1 MRLID
6 SIDGLNTVFETDI
19 PKKSVVVITGG
30 EGTVKSGFTYALLSN
45 HLEQSGEYGLYITL
59 EQNKESHLANMESMG
74 ITSTKNLV
82 ISDISEYR
90 MNYSDENVDIIDLL
104 GKSIIMYKRKLG
116 DKFTCIALDSLG
128 ALYSL
133 IDVGSHELRGK
144 MYHLFESLR
153 KEGITAFIIFEKPD
167 TVSETQTTTGMEG
180 YIADGVIELGIIV
193 DNDNDGAIR
202 HLRVRKMRA
211 TKHSMRRHIFMIA
224 DSGIKIVEGRIF
236 D

>member
-1 MRLID
+1 MRFID

-19 PKKSVVVITGG
+19 PKKSIVMITGE

-45 HLEQSGEYGLYITL
+45 YLERSGEYGLYITL
-59 EQNKESHLANMESMG
+59 EQNKESHLANMGSMG
-74 ITSTKNLV
+74 IASTKNLV

-116 DKFTCIALDSLG
+116 DKFTCIAIDSLG

-133 IDVGSHELRGK
+133 INVEPHELRRK
-144 MYHLFESLR
+144 LYHLFESIR
-153 KEGITAFIIFEKPD
+153 TEGITAFIIFEKAD
-167 TVSETQTTTGMEG
+167 AVSENQATSGMEG
-180 YIADGVIELGIIV
+180 YIADGVIELGMIIKG
-193 DNDNDGAIR
+193 DNAMR

-211 TKHSMRRHIFMIA
+211 AKHSMSRHIFMIG
-224 DSGIKIVEGRIF
+224 DSGIKIVEGMVF

>member
-1 MRLID
+1 
-6 SIDGLNTVFETDI
+6 
-19 PKKSVVVITGG
+19 
-30 EGTVKSGFTYALLSN
+30 
-45 HLEQSGEYGLYITL
+45 
-59 EQNKESHLANMESMG
+59 MG
-74 ITSTKNLV
+74 IKATKNLV
-82 ISDISEYR
+82 IADISEYR
-90 MNYSDENVDIIDLL
+90 MDYSDDNIDIIDLL

-133 IDVGSHELRGK
+133 ISVEPSELRVK

-180 YIADGVIELGIIV
+180 YIADGVIELGMIV
-193 DNDNDGAIR
+193 DDDNAMR
-202 HLRVRKMRA
+202 YLRVRKMRA
-211 TKHSMRRHIFMIA
+211 TKHSMRRHIFMIG
-224 DSGIKIVEGRIF
+224 DLGIKIVEGRVF